1 MSDQTGDD
9 VPRDPWGNPLG
20 PEDRAPVDPQPDDF
34 PPPFP
39 SDPPGGAAT
48 PSSWDSP
55 ASPPVPPLPQAP
67 HEPPFAPPANPAW
80 PGSQPSEPTQPSQAP
95 PPLPPAQPGQPGPGW
110 GGPGVPPQHSYF
122 PPGGPNQGYGQGTP
136 WAPSKNDGM
145 AIGALV
151 CGIFSL
157 VCGLAGVFS
166 VVLGPVA
173 ITLGFI
179 SRRRI
184 RRSNG
189 ALRGDGLAIGA
200 IVMGIVGLLIS
211 IFWLV
216 LFISSPELRQNITDM
231 FTTTTTGG

>member
-34 PPPFP
+34 LPPFP
-39 SDPPGGAAT
+39 SDPPGGSG
-48 PSSWDSP
+48 PPPQWEE
-55 ASPPVPPLPQAP
+55 PVPPLPPAP
-67 HEPPFAPPANPAW
+67 QEPPFTPPTNPAW
-80 PGSQPSEPTQPSQAP
+80 PGSQPTEPTQPTAASQVP
-95 PPLPPAQPGQPGPGW
+95 PPLPPAQPGPGW
-110 GGPGVPPQHSYF
+110 GGPGVPTQQSYF
-122 PPGGPNQGYGQGTP
+122 PPGAPYQGYGQGSP
-136 WAPSKNDGM
+136 WAPPKNDGM

-157 VCGLAGVFS
+157 VCGLIGLFS

-173 ITLGFI
+173 ITLGFV

-184 RRSNG
+184 QRSNG

-231 FTTTTTGG
+231 FTTTTTTTTGG